1 MDNQSCFHCGENIAE
16 KDLER
21 WQVNIDN
28 EPKSMCCPGCKAVA
42 QSIVDSGLSSYY
54 EHRTELPEI
63 SPAFETIDHNQVRQE
78 LLAYDSETVQ
88 DKFVV
93 SFDNESEA
101 TLIVDGVTCAACA
114 WLIEHRLKQFES
126 VTEVSLNLSNY
137 RLLVRWKTENINLS
151 VLMESLFQLGYKV
164 MPFTPTAAE
173 SQRHQEGKQA
183 IRRLAIAGIGMMQVM
198 MLSVPM
204 YVGMQEKY
212 EILFRLAACILT
224 LPVILY
230 SAKPFFSALI
240 RDISSRHLTMDTP
253 VAIALI
259 LAFLASVWSTFNQG
273 KEVYF
278 DSVCMFT
285 FFLTLGRF
293 LEMRARHR
301 MGNAGNNLL
310 SLTPSLATR
319 INSQGVIESISS
331 EIIAVDDVLLVKPGE
346 SIPADGVVIKGS
358 SSVDE
363 SALTGEAIAVEKNID
378 DPVTGGTINQ
388 DQSLHIKVCALSN
401 KGRLSA
407 IVRLLDRAQ
416 QDKPAIA
423 LIADSIASYFIAA
436 VLLIASSVFIYWW
449 QAGSPDAFFIALS
462 VLVVTCPCALSLAT
476 PTALTAAT
484 ASLREQGILVTKGH
498 VIETLNK
505 VTTVAFD
512 KTGTLTTGKMR
523 LANTLALDGVSDC
536 FALSIAAGLEL
547 HSSHPIAQAFKP
559 YEAFSMDSIEQVS
572 AKGVSGYYQSKLYQ
586 IGRPDF
592 VSPSAPPP
600 PSEHGHWLLLACE
613 SQPIAWFEIADSL
626 RPQAKNLIKSLKN
639 RNLKTLILTGD
650 PTYSGPELAQNLGIE
665 ECKIGLSPEQKLADI
680 KARQAQGEVVMMI
693 GDGINDVPVL
703 VAADLSMAVNEATD
717 LAKTSADS
725 LLAHGNIYKLLHLF
739 ATAKKAR
746 TIMKENMAWALGY
759 NLLALPLAAMGY
771 IPPWAAA
778 IGMSFSS
785 LIVVVNALRLL
796 KHHKLNSH
804 NELGASKSTAA

>member
-1 MDNQSCFHCGENIAE
+1 MCSQQCFHCGETIDEA
-16 KDLER
+16 DTGR
-21 WQVNIDN
+21 WQVVIDN
-28 EPKSMCCPGCKAVA
+28 KPRSMCCPGCKAVA
-42 QSIVDSGLSSYY
+42 QSIVDSGLSNYY

-63 SPAFETIDHNQVRQE
+63 SPSFEPLNANKARPE
-78 LLAYDSETVQ
+78 LLAFDSPTVQ
-88 DKFVV
+88 EKFVTT
-93 SFDNESEA
+93 FDEEVEA
-101 TLIVDGVTCAACA
+101 TLIVEGITCAACA
-114 WLIEHRLKQFES
+114 WLIEHRLKQFS
-126 VTEVSLNLSNY
+126 AVTEASLNLSNY
-137 RLLVRWKTENINLS
+137 RLLIRWKKEDIKLS
-151 VLMESLFQLGYKV
+151 LLMESLFQLGYTV
-164 MPFTPTAAE
+164 SPFTPTAAE
-173 SQRHQEGKQA
+173 NTRQQESKQM
-183 IRRLAIAGIGMMQVM
+183 IRRLAVAGIGMMQVM
-198 MLSVPM
+198 MLSVPL
-204 YVGMQEKY
+204 YVGMQDKY

-224 LPVILY
+224 IPVITY

-253 VAIALI
+253 VSIALI
-259 LAFLASVWSTFNQG
+259 LAFFASVWSTFNQG
-273 KEVYF
+273 SEVYF

-319 INSQGVIESISS
+319 INEQGTLESISTES
-331 EIIAVDDVLLVKPGE
+331 IKINDTLLVKPGA
-346 SIPADGVVIKGS
+346 SIPADGRVIKGS

-363 SALTGEAIAVEKNID
+363 SALTGEALAVEKNIG

-388 DQSLHIKVCALSN
+388 DQALQIKVSALSD

-416 QDKPAIA
+416 QDKPAVA
-423 LIADSIASYFIAA
+423 LMADSIASYFISA
-436 VLLIASSVFIYWW
+436 VLIIASSVFAYWW

-484 ASLREQGILVTKGH
+484 ASLREQGLLVTKGH

-505 VTTVAFD
+505 ITTVVFD
-512 KTGTLTTGKMR
+512 KTGTLTTGKMH
-523 LANTLALDGVSDC
+523 LASTNVVADRNES
-536 FALSIAAGLEL
+536 FAIAIASGLEQ

-559 YEAFSMDSIEQVS
+559 YDGFVIDNIEQVS
-572 AKGVSGYYQSKLYQ
+572 AKGVSGYYQGKNYK

-592 VSPSAPPP
+592 VISSP
-600 PSEHGHWLLLACE
+600 PSPPSKNGHWLLLTCQSE
-613 SQPIAWFEIADSL
+613 PLAWFEIADTL
-626 RPQAKNLIKSLKN
+626 RPQAKKLITSLKKK
-639 RNLKTLILTGD
+639 NLKTLILTGD
-650 PTYSGPELAQNLGIE
+650 PTFSGPELAQKLGID
-665 ECKIGLSPEQKLADI
+665 ECKSGLSPEQKLASI
-680 KARQAQGEVVMMI
+680 QARQKQGEIVMMV

-703 VAADLSMAVNEATD
+703 VAADLSTAVNEASD

-725 LLAHGNIYKLLHLF
+725 LLTHGNIYKLLFLF
-739 ATAKKAR
+739 TTAQKAR
-746 TIMKENMAWALGY
+746 SIMTENIIWALLY

-785 LIVVVNALRLL
+785 LIVVINALRLL
-796 KHHKLNSH
+796 KQPNKTTL
-804 NELGASKSTAA
+804 T

>member
-1 MDNQSCFHCGENIAE
+1 MDNQPCFHCGEEIPE
-16 KDLER
+16 KDSKR
-21 WQVNIDN
+21 WQVNINDK
-28 EPKSMCCPGCKAVA
+28 PRPMCCPGCKAVA
-42 QSIVDSGLSSYY
+42 QTIVDSGLSSYY

-63 SPAFETIDHNQVRQE
+63 SPSFEVIDHSQVRQE
-78 LLAYDSETVQ
+78 LLAYDSKTVQ
-88 DKFVV
+88 EKFVV
-93 SFDNESEA
+93 SFDDESEA
-101 TLIVDGVTCAACA
+101 TLIVEGITCAACA
-114 WLIEHRLKQFES
+114 WLIEHRLKQFEC
-126 VTEVSLNLSNY
+126 VTEINLNLSNY
-137 RLLVRWKTENINLS
+137 RLLVRWRSEDIKLS
-151 VLMESLFQLGYKV
+151 VLMEALFQLGYKV
-164 MPFTPTAAE
+164 APFTPTAAE
-173 SQRHQEGKQA
+173 SQRQQEGKQA

-204 YVGMQEKY
+204 YVGMEEKY
-212 EILFRLAACILT
+212 EILFRLAACVLT

-240 RDISSRHLTMDTP
+240 RDVSSRHLTMDTP

-319 INSQGVIESISS
+319 INAQGEAQSISS
-331 EIIAVDDVLLVKPGE
+331 EVIEVGDVLLVKPGE
-346 SIPADGVVIKGS
+346 SVPADGIVIKGS

-363 SALTGEAIAVEKNID
+363 SALTGEAIAVEKNPD

-388 DQSLHIKVCALSN
+388 DQALHIQVSALSS

-436 VLLIASSVFIYWW
+436 VLLIASSVFLYWW

-523 LANTLALDGVSDC
+523 LANTLALADMSDS
-536 FALSIAAGLEL
+536 FVLSIAAGLEQ
-547 HSSHPIAQAFKP
+547 HSSHPIAQAFKS

-572 AKGVSGYYQSKLYQ
+572 AKGVSGYYEGKHYQ

-600 PSEHGHWLLLACE
+600 PNEHGHWLLLACE

-626 RPQAKNLIKSLKN
+626 RPQAKKLISSLKK

-650 PTYSGPELAQNLGIE
+650 PTFSGPELAQKLDID
-665 ECKIGLSPEQKLADI
+665 ECKIGLSPEQKLAEI
-680 KARQAQGEVVMMI
+680 QALQQKGEVVMMV

-739 ATAKKAR
+739 DTAKKAR
-746 TIMKENMAWALGY
+746 TIMKENMGWALGY

-771 IPPWAAA
+771 IPPWVAA

-796 KHHKLNSH
+796 KHNKTSTH
-804 NELGASKSTAA
+804 NELAHSKATST